1 MIIQGMHSFLFGA
14 FFFIKT
20 IQSFFFRFSS
30 EMSSIISRE
39 NEFQRIVQK
48 RKKIVFS
55 VFLFLQRDM
64 LYVKRSGATTHKPR
78 LCRQ

>member
-1 MIIQGMHSFLFGA
+1 MIIQGMHSFLLEL
-14 FFFIKT
+14 FFIKT

-78 LCRQ
+78 FL